1 MTRPR
6 SETRSTRPVPP
17 TQPVEAETTPPG
29 TQSGLSI
36 LLRTAVFVFLVPG
49 LIFWLIKLLVH

>member
-6 SETRSTRPVPP
+6 SEPRSTQPVPP
-17 TQPVEAETTPPG
+17 AQPVEAEPTPPG

-36 LLRTAVFVFLVPG
+36 LVRTAVFVFLVPG
-49 LIFWLIKLLVH
+49 LIFWLIKLLIH